1 VPVLGVVEN
10 MSYFICP
17 HCGKET
23 RIFRRGAVEVEF
35 SQRGIKFLGSVPLVP
50 EICEGSDLGLPVV
63 AAFPESPASEAF
75 REIAS
80 QLAASVSIQK
90 FAETRHK

>member
-1 VPVLGVVEN
+1 
-10 MSYFICP
+10 
-17 HCGKET
+17 
-23 RIFRRGAVEVEF
+23 
-35 SQRGIKFLGSVPLVP
+35 VP